1 MKARQRMTGVR
12 CWPVMEWPPHDQQ
25 AWDAAQFQSDPFE
38 PGGLAAGWSKT
49 TRVMVENGYGR
60 WLAWLCEQEFLVPG
74 QIPASRVTLARLR
87 AYTLALAENNAPLTI
102 STRVRQ
108 LGNALRAMAPEQD
121 WRWILRGADRLRL
134 TAAPARDKAGRLVS
148 PKWLVQLGLAIMN
161 EADTTSRET
170 AVRRAADYRDGL
182 IIALL
187 AFCPLRMRNLAMI
200 ACGGHLVRYGAE
212 WSLIFAAAE
221 TKTGRPL
228 EVPFPEVLNDR
239 LERYLSTHRPVLL
252 DVGTRNGRP
261 TTDALWVS
269 SQGQAAVA
277 ATIRFQITE
286 RTAAAFG
293 KSVNPH
299 LFRDCAATL
308 VAEEAPEEAPIIAR
322 ILGHTTMATSDRTY
336 NLARPRGASQ
346 RYQAI
351 LAARQLSLN
360 I

>member
-1 MKARQRMTGVR
+1 MNPRQRMTGVR
-12 CWPVMEWPPHDQQ
+12 CWPVAEWPLHDQE
-25 AWDAAQFQSDPFE
+25 AWDAAQLQGDPLE

-49 TRVMVENGYGR
+49 GRVMVENGYGR
-60 WLAWLCEQEFLVPG
+60 WLAWLCEQGFLDPG
-74 QIPASRVTLARLR
+74 QIPAARVTPARVR

-108 LGNALRAMAPEQD
+108 LGNALRAMAPELD
-121 WRWILRGADRLRL
+121 WRWILRAADRLRV
-134 TAAPARDKAGRLVS
+134 TAAPARDKASRLVS
-148 PKWLVQLGLAIMN
+148 PKRLMQLGLAIMN
-161 EADTTSRET
+161 EADTPSRDT

-182 IIALL
+182 IVALL
-187 AFCPLRMRNLAMI
+187 ALCPLRMRNLTMI
-200 ACGGHLVRYGAE
+200 TCGQHLVRHGTG
-212 WSLIFAAAE
+212 WLLIYAAAE

-228 EVPFPEVLNDR
+228 EAPFPEVLNDR
-239 LERYLSTHRPVLL
+239 LERYLSTDRPVLL
-252 DVGTRNGRP
+252 DVGSRHGRP

-269 SQGQAAVA
+269 SLGQAAVA

-299 LFRDCAATL
+299 AFRHGAATL
-308 VAEEAPEEAPIIAR
+308 IAEEAPEEAPIIAKV
-322 ILGHTTMATSDRTY
+322 LGHTTMATSDRTY
-336 NLARPRGASQ
+336 NLATPRRASQ

-360 I
+360 F